1 MKKPRWKVSPGAD
14 AAQRF
19 NRIAERFEMSGPTLA
34 AVVINE
40 LSYVRP
46 ESFFQALGAIPGDL
60 KTRPVGRPAGSKNS
74 QESAA

>member
-1 MKKPRWKVSPGAD
+1 MKRPRWKVSPGAD

-46 ESFFQALGAIPGDL
+46 ESFFQALGAIPADL
-60 KTRPVGRPAGSKNS
+60 KVRPVGRPPGSKTADH
-74 QESAA
+74 AA